1 MKKSFIILGVLSL
14 TTGIFLNMFCSSD
27 NNGFKEEKRIKEIT
41 KILEETK
48 TSYSLDSLTKAKK
61 LYDDYDISNSQL
73 LIDITNLELKIKKE
87 NLLKEYE
94 EKITALE
101 SSLNEEETAKLK
113 EEINSL
119 KYEDVK
125 NSLLE
130 KIKVVE
136 DKIAAKKEEERK
148 RREAEERARQEAA
161 FKAMDG
167 PVNSR
172 DPGFPVIETLYG
184 SLSAYASG
192 SYRASG
198 KVHYEDKDFGTVYVV
213 AGDPKYPKGT
223 IVRLKNVGY
232 FGKTVYA
239 IVLDRGGA
247 IGIGRAYLFDVLFG
261 SVENMHHFGV
271 QRNVTCEIVRWGWG
285 Y

>member
-1 MKKSFIILGVLSL
+1 MRKSFLVLGIISLGVGL
-14 TTGIFLNMFCSSD
+14 FLNLFNIED
-27 NNGFKEEKRIKEIT
+27 NGISLKEEKGIKEIER
-41 KILEETK
+41 ILGEVK
-48 TSYSLDSLTKAKK
+48 TSNNLDSLNKAKEIF
-61 LYDDYDISNSQL
+61 DDYEVTNSEVL
-73 LIDITNLELKIKKE
+73 ANITNLEFKINKD

-94 EKITALE
+94 EKIKVLE
-101 SSLNEEETAKLK
+101 TSLNEEETNKLK
-113 EEINSL
+113 EEIKTI

-125 NSLLE
+125 NTLLE
-130 KIKVVE
+130 KEKVIE
-136 DKIAAKKEEERK
+136 EKIAIKKEEERK

-172 DPGFPVIETLYG
+172 DPGFPVIETLVG
-184 SLSAYASG
+184 NLSAYASG

-261 SVENMHHFGV
+261 SVENMHHFGI
-271 QRNVTCEIVRWGWG
+271 QRNVTCEIVRWG

>member
-1 MKKSFIILGVLSL
+1 MKKSFIVL
-14 TTGIFLNMFCSSD
+14 GIFALLTGLFIKFYRFDDKVSLSD
-27 NNGFKEEKRIKEIT
+27 DKGVNEIK
-41 KILEETK
+41 KLLEEAK
-48 TSYSLDSLTKAKK
+48 TSNNLESITKAKK
-61 LYDDYDISNSQL
+61 MFDDYDVSSSEL
-73 LIDITNLELKIKKE
+73 LIDITNLEFKINKD
-87 NLLKEYE
+87 NLQKGYE
-94 EKITALE
+94 EKLTALE
-101 SSLNEEETAKLK
+101 SSLNEEETNKIK
-113 EEINSL
+113 EEINSI
-119 KYEDVK
+119 KFDDVK
-125 NSLLE
+125 ETLLE
-130 KIKVVE
+130 KVKVIE
-136 DKIAAKKEEERK
+136 NKIAAKKEEERK
-148 RREAEERARQEAA
+148 RKEAEEKSRQEAN

-167 PVNSR
+167 PVYSR
-172 DPGFPVIETLYG
+172 DPGFPVIETIVG
-184 SLSAYASG
+184 NLSAYASG

-247 IGIGRAYLFDVLFG
+247 IGIGRSYLFDVLFG

-271 QRNVTCEIVRWGWG
+271 QRNVTCEIVRWG

>member
-1 MKKSFIILGVLSL
+1 MKKSFVVLGVVALV
-14 TTGIFLNMFCSSD
+14 TGIFINFYRFDD
-27 NNGFKEEKRIKEIT
+27 NKVNSGEVKGIKEIQ
-41 KILEETK
+41 KILDEVKISNNLE
-48 TSYSLDSLTKAKK
+48 SLTKAKK
-61 LYDDYDISNSQL
+61 MFNDYDITSNQL
-73 LIDITNLELKIKKE
+73 FIDITNLEFKIKKD
-87 NLLKEYE
+87 NLQKEYE
-94 EKITALE
+94 ERLSLLE
-101 SSLNEEETAKLK
+101 SSLNEEETNKIK
-113 EEINSL
+113 EEINNI
-119 KYEDVK
+119 KFDDVK
-125 NSLLE
+125 NILLE
-130 KIKVVE
+130 KVKVIE
-136 DKIAAKKEEERK
+136 GKIAAKKEEERK
-148 RREAEERARQEAA
+148 RKEAEERARQEAN

-167 PVNSR
+167 PVYSR
-172 DPGFPVIETLYG
+172 DPGFPVIETLVG
-184 SLSAYASG
+184 NLSAYASG

-247 IGIGRAYLFDVLFG
+247 IGIGRSYLFDVLFG

-271 QRNVTCEIVRWGWG
+271 QRNVTCEIVRWG